1 MAGLSLMQTRT
12 FIDRL
17 GDLEEEITKVCRAS
31 EVIAKNAGK
40 EHASGVGRL
49 KEACDSLKEKQEYL
63 REAKDCLLGF
73 DGFLHAEAGSMRE
86 AMANPRVGGAFS
98 RVGER
103 MGSLMAMH
111 VNAMVEETID
121 GIRRVTSS
129 IKALRDARQDAQ
141 RSGSLKESSKALS
154 KVCSAAEK
162 AIAKIMKMDVEAPIP
177 EHGDEHMHASDEP
190 EEEEEEVEMVVEKS
204 AGEVGFHGYSLTAG
218 LPPEFLEN
226 AQKKKDEAAAK
237 KKDGDKDDDKSDKKA
252 ALPPEFLENAQKKK
266 DEAKGKKDGDKD
278 KDDDEGKKAH
288 GYDLTAGEMP
298 DFIKEK
304 MKEKEDEDE
313 DEDDKKSSKKAD
325 SLVPGNKSKGPKE
338 LDEEDQ
344 GWVPGHRTTQAPTD
358 DDEKKGGKKK
368 ATDGVTINV
377 MVASGDPDKIR
388 ESVLAALRKADSKDP
403 DPSMDDDLPGEDTD
417 GEPVVGKSAH
427 GYQLTEPADHGY
439 NLTA

>member
-86 AMANPRVGGAFS
+86 AMANPRVGDAFS

-111 VNAMVEETID
+111 VNAMIEETID

-129 IKALRDARQDAQ
+129 IKALRDARQEAQ
-141 RSGSLKESSKALS
+141 RSGSLKESSQALS

-162 AIAKIMKMDVEAPIP
+162 AIAKIMKMDVEPSIP
-177 EHGDEHMHASDEP
+177 ELGDEHMHASDEP
-190 EEEEEEVEMVVEKS
+190 EEEEVEMVVEKS

-226 AQKKKDEAAAK
+226 IQKKKDEAK
-237 KKDGDKDDDKSDKKA
+237 DKKDDDKDDDKSDKKA

-266 DEAKGKKDGDKD
+266 DEAAAKKKDGDKD
-278 KDDDEGKKAH
+278 EDEGKKAH

-298 DFIKEK
+298 DFIQKKIDEK
-304 MKEKEDEDE
+304 ADKDDEDE
-313 DEDDKKSSKKAD
+313 DEKKSSKKAE

-344 GWVPGHRTTQAPTD
+344 GWVPGHRTTQAPTE

-403 DPSMDDDLPGEDTD
+403 DPSMDEDLPGEDTD

-427 GYQLTEPADHGY
+427 GYQLTELADHGY
-439 NLTA
+439 HLTA